1 MASLIQVRDSLA
13 LAGRADARQLSRQ
26 LNTPQPLV
34 QAMLEKLVAM
44 QKAEAID
51 ADDSC
56 LSGGCKS
63 CAEGKNCLT
72 VSYRLIPQ

>member
-34 QAMLEKLVAM
+34 EAMLEKLVAM
-44 QKAEAID
+44 HKAKTID

-56 LSGGCKS
+56 LSGSCKS
-63 CAEGKNCLT
+63 CADGKKCLT
-72 VSYRLIPQ
+72 VSYTLIS

>member
-63 CAEGKNCLT
+63 CTEGKKCLT